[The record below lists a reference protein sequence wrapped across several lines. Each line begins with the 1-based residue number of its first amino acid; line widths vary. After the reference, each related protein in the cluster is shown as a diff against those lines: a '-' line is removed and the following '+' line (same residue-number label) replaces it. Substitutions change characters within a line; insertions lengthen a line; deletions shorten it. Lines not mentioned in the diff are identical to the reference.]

1 MGRAR
6 SQDGYE
12 AGARLKCSLF
22 WVAKIND
29 GEEAYFLQEATTELY
44 ASTLS
49 AIAGYRGRQTNIIE
63 LHAKTARKVPKPMVG
78 RVLSPREAE
87 AVLKRF
93 GVGNEK
99 LPTSSRS
106 AAFTQTM

>member
-1 MGRAR
+1 
-6 SQDGYE
+6 
-12 AGARLKCSLF
+12 LF

-49 AIAGYRGRQTNIIE
+49 AIAGYTADRPTSSMD
-63 LHAKTARKVPKPMVG
+63 AKTARKVPKPMVG

-87 AVLKRF
+87 ATLKRF